1 MRLTD
6 LKNRPGSS
14 VSKTEKIFVLIVIFS
29 AWILFYTFKLFS
41 MQVVEGEEY
50 HSRSVSIAQRSKP
63 IPPQRG
69 EIYERTFTNP
79 LAVNIDSFAIDLIP
93 GEIPSGRYDT
103 VALRLANFLGIKKE
117 EIDRKIP
124 VGMRRSFST
133 IEIRSN
139 IPFETITKI
148 AENTFDLPGVSWRSK
163 PVRNYLGTGS
173 ISHILGYIGD
183 ITRDEIK
190 VLYNKGYNPKS
201 IVGKTGIERQYDQVL
216 QGVAGSESRV
226 VDVHGRFMREPPI
239 IKTPVMGKTLVLTI
253 DTRIQELAEKALGN
267 RIGAAVVLKPTTGE
281 ILAMVSYPFYDLN
294 LFSSDDSSN
303 AYQQLITDPNKPL
316 LNRAVNVSYPPASTF
331 KVVSAVAV
339 LTENTFSADK
349 KVECAG
355 VLEYGDRRFRCHIGP
370 GGHGYLDLRNGL
382 AQSCNVY
389 FWTVGRDSLGIER
402 LTSYAREFGFGS
414 SLQIDLPSQ
423 SNGFVPTAQWKERRF
438 HEKWLGGDTMNMSV
452 GQGFTLVTPLHIAN
466 MMAMVVNEG
475 TIYKPH
481 ILKDIRNP
489 ATGDIISTFTP
500 EPLHTSN
507 IPSSVWKEAKNDLR
521 YTVSNGSAQNPLRN
535 KNVQIAGKTGTAEV
549 SGFNRQWHSWF
560 VAYAPFDAP
569 VEETVVVSVLV
580 EAVNTWEWW
589 APYCSNIILQG
600 IFQNQTFE
608 ESVAELGFNRLARPV
623 GRQE

>member
-14 VSKTEKIFVLIVIFS
+14 ASKSEKIFVLI
-29 AWILFYTFKLFS
+29 ILFFSWIVFYAFKLFS

-50 HSRSVSIAQRSKP
+50 HNRSVSISQRSKT

-69 EIYERTFTNP
+69 EIYDRSFSSP
-79 LAVNIDSFAIDLIP
+79 LAVNVDSFAVDIIP

-103 VALRLANFLGIKKE
+103 VALKLANYLDMKKE
-117 EIDRKIP
+117 DIDKKVP
-124 VGMRRSFST
+124 LAVRRSFST
-133 IEIRSN
+133 IEVRSN
-139 IPFETITKI
+139 ISFETVTKI
-148 AENTFDLPGVSWRSK
+148 AENILDLPGVSWRSK
-163 PVRNYLGTGS
+163 PVRNYLATGS

-190 VLYNKGYNPKS
+190 VLYNKGYNSKS
-201 IVGKTGIERQYDQVL
+201 IVGKTGIERQYDEIL

-226 VDVHGRFMREPPI
+226 VDVHGRFMPEPPI

-253 DTRIQELAEKALGN
+253 DDRIQLLAEKALGN

-281 ILAMVSYPFYDLN
+281 VLAMVSYPYFDLN
-294 LFSSDDSSN
+294 LFSSDDNSN
-303 AYQQLITDPNKPL
+303 AYQQLIADPNKPL
-316 LNRAVNVSYPPASTF
+316 INRAVNVSYPPASTF
-331 KVVSAVAV
+331 KVVSSVAV
-339 LTENTFSADK
+339 LTENTFSPDK
-349 KVECAG
+349 KVECTG
-355 VLEYGDRRFRCHIGP
+355 VLEYGDRRFRCHIGS
-370 GGHGYLDLRNGL
+370 GGHGYLDLKNGL
-382 AQSCNVY
+382 AQSCNIY
-389 FWTVGRDSLGIER
+389 FWTVGRDSLGVDR

-423 SNGFVPTAQWKERRF
+423 SSGFVPTAQWKERRF

-452 GQGFTLVTPLHIAN
+452 GQGYTLVTPLHIAN
-466 MMAMVVNEG
+466 MMAMIVNEG

-481 ILKDIRNP
+481 ILKDIRDP
-489 ATGDIISTFTP
+489 ATGEIISTVEP

-507 IPSSVWKEAKNDLR
+507 IPSSVWKEAKNHLR
-521 YTVSNGSAQNPLRN
+521 YTVTNGSAQYPLRN
-535 KNVQIAGKTGTAEV
+535 RNVQIAGKTGTAEV
-549 SGFNRQWHSWF
+549 AGFNRQWHSWF

-569 VEETVVVSVLV
+569 AEESVVVAVIV

-608 ESVAELGFNRLARPV
+608 QSIDSLGFTRLARPV